1 MSFKN
6 NYYLN
11 RDKMQGIISYHKD
24 DFFLINDKNYNAGKF
39 IGKIKSIGQKEVTLN
54 IYIFP
59 EDTKEGRKQH
69 MSVYEV
75 FLTNNEMFYKFN
87 GQEVQVSVTDLPNY
101 VKKRFILK
109 ENLSSRKLYFQRQI
123 YLDNGQFEPSLQK
136 ICYCQ
141 EYFNP
146 DFIFKICNC
155 GNYFHPICFMRSQTN
170 KCWNKNCNVDC
181 SIFFSFEE
189 MFDMKKKISQSQG
202 KNPGSSSPM
211 KKSLVISESIFSSKN
226 PINNKSIDDEVIQTN
241 ESITLDEF
249 AEFNTAELIKK
260 GKKKVPINDNATIE
274 RFLTKIHLQE
284 KEKEKKIKQ
293 EPFINLGIK
302 TEKNN
307 NHTNSPIK
315 SNPKIFDTTF
325 YEKKNGYSTLIK
337 VEPNY
342 QEESK
347 KKTDAEREKTRKIIY
362 ENLINGVKI
371 LQKNTKIIDD
381 FEKVKPNLK
390 VNISLI
396 REKNTAPIE
405 SHFKELAASIE
416 IKLFDNC
423 DKNVNSTYFAF
434 LQEFALLIKNS
445 QQLLF
450 RVILGDL
457 TAEEISK
464 FKGEDFLPEEKRKQK
479 EQLKQK
485 EIQKMKFDGP
495 MEVKAISNKGRM
507 LTEIQDNIEV
517 NKNINFN
524 MDTQISLNVEE
535 KQFLP
540 NGKINPR
547 YEYYRK
553 LQLMHDK
560 YPSLSENDIK
570 FMVESKEPTED
581 DIQNKLNSI
590 IQENL
595 NWKDIEELFTF
606 RKQRLTKKAEKYYK
620 KENDGMDKGLLKE
633 KVQKYIE
640 KNSFALKPH

>member
-1 MSFKN
+1 
-6 NYYLN
+6 
-11 RDKMQGIISYHKD
+11 MQGIISYHKD
-24 DFFLINDKNYNAGKF
+24 DYYLINDQHYKAGKF
-39 IGKIKSIGQKEVTLN
+39 IGKIKSIGPKEVNLS

-59 EDTKEGRKQH
+59 EDTKEGRKPH
-69 MSVYEV
+69 MSLYEV
-75 FLTNNEMFYKFN
+75 FLTNNEMFYKFS
-87 GQEVQVSVTDLPNY
+87 GQEVQISVTDLPNY
-101 VKKRFILK
+101 IKKKYILK
-109 ENLSSRKLYFQRQI
+109 ENLTNLKLYFQRQI
-123 YLDNGQFEPSLQK
+123 YFDNGQLEPSLQK
-136 ICYCQ
+136 MCYCQ

-146 DFIFKICNC
+146 DIIFKICKC
-155 GNYFHPICFMRSQTN
+155 GSYFHPICFMRSQTN
-170 KCWNKNCNVDC
+170 NCWNKNCNVDC
-181 SIFFSFEE
+181 SEFFSFGEIL
-189 MFDMKKKISQSQG
+189 DMKKKISQSQG
-202 KNPGSSSPM
+202 KNPGSNSPM
-211 KKSLVISESIFSSKN
+211 KKSLVISESIFSIKS
-226 PINNKSIDDEVIQTN
+226 PNNSKSIDNEINQTN

-260 GKKKVPINDNATIE
+260 SKKKVPINDNATIE
-274 RFLTKIHLQE
+274 RFLTKIHFQE

-302 TEKNN
+302 TEN
-307 NHTNSPIK
+307 NHHSNSPIK
-315 SNPKIFDTTF
+315 SSIKIFDTTF

-342 QEESK
+342 IEESK

-362 ENLINGVKI
+362 DNLINGVKI
-371 LQKNTKIIDD
+371 LKKNTKIIDD
-381 FEKVKPNLK
+381 FEKNKPNLK
-390 VNISLI
+390 ENISLI
-396 REKNTAPIE
+396 RENNGAPIE
-405 SHFKELAASIE
+405 SHFKELATSIE

-445 QQLLF
+445 QNLLF

-457 TAEEISK
+457 TSEQISK
-464 FKGEDFLPEEKRKQK
+464 FKGDDFLPEEKRKEK

-517 NKNINFN
+517 NKNLNYN

-535 KQFLP
+535 KQYLP
-540 NGKINPR
+540 NGKLNPR

-560 YPSLSENDIK
+560 YPSLSENEIK

-606 RKQRLTKKAEKYYK
+606 RKQRLTRRAEKYYK
-620 KENDGMDKGLLKE
+620 KENDGIDKGLLKE

>member
-1 MSFKN
+1 M
-6 NYYLN
+6 
-11 RDKMQGIISYHKD
+11 
-24 DFFLINDKNYNAGKF
+24 
-39 IGKIKSIGQKEVTLN
+39 
-54 IYIFP
+54 
-59 EDTKEGRKQH
+59 
-69 MSVYEV
+69 
-75 FLTNNEMFYKFN
+75 
-87 GQEVQVSVTDLPNY
+87 
-101 VKKRFILK
+101 
-109 ENLSSRKLYFQRQI
+109 
-123 YLDNGQFEPSLQK
+123 
-136 ICYCQ
+136 
-141 EYFNP
+141 
-146 DFIFKICNC
+146 
-155 GNYFHPICFMRSQTN
+155 
-170 KCWNKNCNVDC
+170 
-181 SIFFSFEE
+181 
-189 MFDMKKKISQSQG
+189 
-202 KNPGSSSPM
+202 
-211 KKSLVISESIFSSKN
+211 
-226 PINNKSIDDEVIQTN
+226 
-241 ESITLDEF
+241 
-249 AEFNTAELIKK
+249 
-260 GKKKVPINDNATIE
+260 
-274 RFLTKIHLQE
+274 
-284 KEKEKKIKQ
+284 
-293 EPFINLGIK
+293 
-302 TEKNN
+302 
-307 NHTNSPIK
+307 
-315 SNPKIFDTTF
+315 
-325 YEKKNGYSTLIK
+325 
-337 VEPNY
+337 
-342 QEESK
+342 
-347 KKTDAEREKTRKIIY
+347 
-362 ENLINGVKI
+362 
-371 LQKNTKIIDD
+371 QKNTKIIDD

-396 REKNTAPIE
+396 REKNTSPIE
-405 SHFKELAASIE
+405 SHFKELATSIE
-416 IKLFDNC
+416 INLFDNC

-434 LQEFALLIKNS
+434 LREFALLIKNS
-445 QQLLF
+445 QNLLF

-457 TAEEISK
+457 TAEQISK
-464 FKGEDFLPEEKRKQK
+464 FKGDDFLPEEKRKEK

-517 NKNINFN
+517 NKNINYN

-595 NWKDIEELFTF
+595 NWKDIEELFNF